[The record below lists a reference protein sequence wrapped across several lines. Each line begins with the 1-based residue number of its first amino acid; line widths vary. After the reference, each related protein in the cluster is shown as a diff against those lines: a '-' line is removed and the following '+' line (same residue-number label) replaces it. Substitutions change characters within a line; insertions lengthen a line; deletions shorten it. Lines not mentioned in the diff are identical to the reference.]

1 VINFEQLAAVKGHGL
16 STTMQTVSARQE
28 SVKMSTADQLWYYA
42 DEAVHWARQ
51 SKTEKEKLAL
61 IELARTFKQAAL
73 KKTFTQAAQETAIP
87 NRCEFPAP
95 SNSCSDAAV

>member
-1 VINFEQLAAVKGHGL
+1 MVNFEQPAAVKEHRL
-16 STTMQTVSARQE
+16 STTMQTMSARQE
-28 SVKMSTADQLWYYA
+28 GVKMSTADQLWYYV
-42 DEAVHWARQ
+42 DEAMHWARQ

-87 NRCEFPAP
+87 NRCQFPAP
-95 SNSCSDAAV
+95 SHRYSDAAV